1 MADLQTIRKRL
12 EKYILDSNHTFREVS
27 LKIGRKDS
35 YIQQYV
41 KYGFPKRLNEVDR
54 KKVCQLLNISE
65 KELIDDELLQ
75 SGAALPPLFENDD
88 LTGSAADFVAIDIC
102 AARPGTELRDN
113 VVGRMV
119 LNFAEFG
126 SWCAGNPFSLRFI
139 RLDGDYMEPTL
150 PNGSLVMFDSGVC
163 DYSGDGIYVIE
174 TGGDVQIKRLQKTA
188 ADTYALKVDSPRYQ
202 DLYHKKNNVKILGRA
217 VFCLS
222 GRPL

>member
-12 EKYILDSNHTFREVS
+12 EQHILDSKHTFREVS

-54 KKVCQLLNISE
+54 KKVCQFLNISE

-75 SGAALPPLFENDD
+75 SGVTPSSLFEDD
-88 LTGSAADFVAIDIC
+88 NLAASAADFVAIDIC
-102 AARPGTELRDN
+102 SSADGTEFQNN
-113 VVGRMV
+113 VIGRME

-126 SWCAGNPFSLRFI
+126 NWCASNPFNLRFI

-150 PNGSLVMFDSGVC
+150 PNGSLVLFNSGVN
-163 DYSGDGIYVIE
+163 DYNGDGIYVIE
-174 TGGDVQIKRLQKTA
+174 TGGAIQIKRLQKTA
-188 ADTYALKVDSPRYQ
+188 VDTYALKVDSPRYQ
-202 DLYHKKNNVKILGRA
+202 DLYQKKSKVKIIGRA

-222 GRPL
+222 GRSL

>member
-139 RLDGDYMEPTL
+139 RLDGDYMERSP
-150 PNGSLVMFDSGVC
+150 
-163 DYSGDGIYVIE
+163 
-174 TGGDVQIKRLQKTA
+174 TA
-188 ADTYALKVDSPRYQ
+188 ALLCSIPASAITAATAFMLSKPGATSR
-202 DLYHKKNNVKILGRA
+202 LNACKKPPPTPTR
-217 VFCLS
+217 
-222 GRPL
+222 

>member
-113 VVGRMV
+113 VVGRMAV
-119 LNFAEFG
+119 SYTHL
-126 SWCAGNPFSLRFI
+126 
-139 RLDGDYMEPTL
+139 TL
-150 PNGSLVMFDSGVC
+150 P
-163 DYSGDGIYVIE
+163 
-174 TGGDVQIKRLQKTA
+174 TT
-188 ADTYALKVDSPRYQ
+188 
-202 DLYHKKNNVKILGRA
+202 
-217 VFCLS
+217 
-222 GRPL
+222 

>member
-75 SGAALPPLFENDD
+75 SGAARPPLFENDD
-88 LTGSAADFVAIDIC
+88 LTGSAADFVAIDI
-102 AARPGTELRDN
+102 
-113 VVGRMV
+113 
-119 LNFAEFG
+119 
-126 SWCAGNPFSLRFI
+126 
-139 RLDGDYMEPTL
+139 
-150 PNGSLVMFDSGVC
+150 
-163 DYSGDGIYVIE
+163 
-174 TGGDVQIKRLQKTA
+174 
-188 ADTYALKVDSPRYQ
+188 
-202 DLYHKKNNVKILGRA
+202 
-217 VFCLS
+217 
-222 GRPL
+222 

>member
-1 MADLQTIRKRL
+1 
-12 EKYILDSNHTFREVS
+12 
-27 LKIGRKDS
+27 
-35 YIQQYV
+35 
-41 KYGFPKRLNEVDR
+41 
-54 KKVCQLLNISE
+54 
-65 KELIDDELLQ
+65 
-75 SGAALPPLFENDD
+75 
-88 LTGSAADFVAIDIC
+88 
-102 AARPGTELRDN
+102 
-113 VVGRMV
+113 MV

-202 DLYHKKNNVKILGRA
+202 DLYHKKNKVKILGRA

>member
-139 RLDGDYMEPTL
+139 RLDGGGLYGTDAPQRQ
-150 PNGSLVMFDSGVC
+150 PC
-163 DYSGDGIYVIE
+163 YVRFRRL
-174 TGGDVQIKRLQKTA
+174 RLQRRRHLC
-188 ADTYALKVDSPRYQ
+188 YR
-202 DLYHKKNNVKILGRA
+202 NRGR
-217 VFCLS
+217 
-222 GRPL
+222 RPD